1 MKDKLCI
8 FGASQF
14 AEVAFYYLKKQYEI
28 INFVVDNLD
37 DNPKKLFD
45 VEIISTDE
53 FLKKYKTNEI
63 YIYIAIAQS
72 KLSYP
77 RKYKY
82 LYFKKLGYK
91 FITYVDDSVKTY
103 DNQIGE
109 NTFIFEGCLLS
120 PFSNIGNNCIL
131 WQGAVIGHHSIIS
144 DHCFLA
150 GPSVL
155 SGNSKLDE
163 NVYLG
168 VNSTVRDGVKIGK
181 NSFIGARSLIM
192 KEVQPN
198 SIYFENQSSKTKV
211 SSLEFFK
218 VKDNN

>member
-1 MKDKLCI
+1 MKNKLCI

-14 AEVAFYYLKKQYEI
+14 AEVAYFYLKKKYEI
-28 INFVVDNLD
+28 LNFVVDNLNN
-37 DNPKKLFD
+37 NPKKLFNID
-45 VEIISTDE
+45 VIKTDK
-53 FLKKYKTNEI
+53 FLKKYNTNEI
-63 YIYIAIAQS
+63 YVYIAIAQS
-72 KLSYP
+72 NLNFS
-77 RKYKY
+77 RKSKY

-91 FITYVDDSVKTY
+91 FITYIDESVKTY
-103 DNQIGE
+103 DNIIGE

-120 PFSNIGNNCIL
+120 PFAKIGNNCIL

-155 SGNSKLDE
+155 SGNSILDE

-168 VNSTVRDGVKIGK
+168 VNATVRDGVKIGK

-192 KEVQPN
+192 REVKPN
-198 SIYFENQSSKTKV
+198 SIYFENQSDKAKI
-211 SSLEFFK
+211 SSLDFFNI
-218 VKDNN
+218 KDID